1 MRKSPQCLDKFC
13 VVQTPT
19 YHSKDLVYNNN
30 NDNDNDNDSDNDN
43 DIIIMQIIIIII
55 KTLFREGKELSDRGW
70 FTKSLLKNVQKI
82 IIIGKRYRKE
92 EIEK

>member
-1 MRKSPQCLDKFC
+1 MRKSPQSLGKFC

-30 NDNDNDNDSDNDN
+30 NDNDNDSDNDN

-55 KTLFREGKELSDRGW
+55 IIIIIKTLFREGKEL
-70 FTKSLLKNVQKI
+70 
-82 IIIGKRYRKE
+82 
-92 EIEK
+92 